1 MDLLHPWIAA
11 NDEASLL
18 PQKRVNLVGQLQAN
32 CGAELL
38 VIPIDRQTGC
48 AVACGQFIGHVMLQ
62 RIAQMV

>member
-32 CGAELL
+32 GGAELL
-38 VIPIDRQTGC
+38 VNPIDRQTGC

-62 RIAQMV
+62 RIAQKV